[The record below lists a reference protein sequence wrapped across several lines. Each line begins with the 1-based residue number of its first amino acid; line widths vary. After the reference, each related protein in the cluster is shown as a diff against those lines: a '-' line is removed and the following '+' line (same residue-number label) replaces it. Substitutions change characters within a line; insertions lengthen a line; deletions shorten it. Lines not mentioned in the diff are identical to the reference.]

1 VGLSYFLFLQKKKS
15 WLTKEN
21 LLNLFLVEYF
31 FMVFILEEF
40 FMKYIKIYFLIV
52 FSIFLSG
59 CIQSTALLGPGV
71 TIATTG
77 NIMQAGFQYGANT
90 AIKNETGKDVLTHFK
105 DVVEEEQDNKKLEL
119 KIKDIATITIEKVK
133 KKLLIN

>member
-1 VGLSYFLFLQKKKS
+1 
-15 WLTKEN
+15 
-21 LLNLFLVEYF
+21 
-31 FMVFILEEF
+31 
-40 FMKYIKIYFLIV
+40 MKYLKIYFLIV
-52 FSIFLSG
+52 FSISLSG
-59 CIQSTALLGPGV
+59 CIQSTSLLGPGI

-105 DVVEEEQDNKKLEL
+105 DVVEEEQDNKKIEL
-119 KIKDIATITIEKVK
+119 TIKDIATNTIEKVK

>member
-1 VGLSYFLFLQKKKS
+1 
-15 WLTKEN
+15 
-21 LLNLFLVEYF
+21 
-31 FMVFILEEF
+31 
-40 FMKYIKIYFLIV
+40 MKYLKIYLLIV
-52 FSIFLSG
+52 ISISFSG

-90 AIKNETGKDVLTHFK
+90 AIKKETGKDVLTHLK
-105 DVVEEEQDNKKLEL
+105 DVVEEEQDNKKIEFR
-119 KIKDIATITIEKVK
+119 IKDIAKNTIEKVK